1 MRRSGPDRRSQ
12 ILTKATRLFS
22 RHGYEKVTVKQ
33 IATACSITEPA
44 LYRYFP
50 SKKALW
56 EAVLDSLGRR
66 LNAEALF
73 ARLSDEKDVHK
84 ILMGLAAHILE
95 FFSDHDDLCR
105 LLLYGGLEGKTRGQK
120 VFKIVRGS
128 FVDFLTEQLDR
139 LKRQRL
145 VRNIS
150 SEITARCF
158 VGMVFECAL
167 GCTLWKDVSGTVYE
181 PPDILANN
189 VPIFAKGLKRGK
201 Q

>member
-1 MRRSGPDRRSQ
+1 MKRSGPDRRAQ

-50 SKKALW
+50 SKEALW

-120 VFKIVRGS
+120 VFKIVRVS

-201 Q
+201 